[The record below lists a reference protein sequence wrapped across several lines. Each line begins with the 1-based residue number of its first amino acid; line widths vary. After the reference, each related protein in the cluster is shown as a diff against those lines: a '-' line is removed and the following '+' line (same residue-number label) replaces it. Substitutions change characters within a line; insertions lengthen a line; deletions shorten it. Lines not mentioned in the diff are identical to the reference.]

1 MRKFLLNKELLK
13 KNQVMVM
20 AIIDDST
27 KELVE
32 YIGEDIPHFITYD
45 EKTNTVREATIKE
58 LIDRGDYEV
67 PLGYKYDE
75 NTQSIIEMT
84 EEEKKINGII
94 ELASN
99 EKIED
104 GKVVILSEYEMIKEG
119 RQELREGQYLDDLAK
134 KVITVEYPTDGR
146 IYTWNSLSKE
156 WELNEEATK
165 AKKEAI
171 QNEIIDLEMRKQMY
185 EDKGWDTSTID
196 SQIAELENQLLTY

>member
-20 AIIDDST
+20 AIIDEPNM
-27 KELVE
+27 ELIEFV
-32 YIGEDIPHFITYD
+32 GEDIPHFVTYD
-45 EKTNTVREATIKE
+45 EKTNTIREATLKE
-58 LIDRGDYEV
+58 IIDRGDYEV

-119 RQELREGQYLDDLAK
+119 RQELREGQYLDELSQ
-134 KVITVEYPTDGR
+134 KVITVEYPADGR
-146 IYTWNSLSKE
+146 VYSWNVLSKE
-156 WELNEEATK
+156 WKLNEEATK
-165 AKKEAI
+165 EKKEAI
-171 QNEIIDLEMRKQMY
+171 QNEIIDLEMRKQIY

-196 SQIAELENQLLTY
+196 SQIAELENQLLIY